1 MPKGNFYETKGAK
14 FVTLKGYRIVER
26 NFRTRFG
33 EIDIIAQ
40 NRKYR
45 CFIEVKARRYK
56 HLVSGLE
63 AVNAY
68 KMEKIKKAGQYY
80 ALRNPNQFYRF
91 DLLEIIQGRLW
102 RQYNLIEAAFDM
114 NTDVHG

>member
-1 MPKGNFYETKGAK
+1 MSKGNFYERKGCT
-14 FVTLKGYRIVER
+14 FVALKGYRIVER

-45 CFIEVKARRYK
+45 CFIEVKARKYK

-63 AVNAY
+63 AVNMY
-68 KMEKIKKAGQYY
+68 KMEKIKKASHYY
-80 ALRNPNQFYRF
+80 ALRNPNQLYRF
-91 DLLEIIQGRLW
+91 DVLEIIQGSLW
-102 RQYNLIEAAFDM
+102 RQYNLIEAAFDLD
-114 NTDVHG
+114 TDAHG